1 MRSIGIRVM
10 RILIGM
16 RNFLDNGVMQLF
28 LEVGV
33 GDGTRTRGHRGHNP
47 VLYLL
52 SYAHR
57 GNSRIVVCH
66 SSGGQATQ
74 LFGARV

>member
-1 MRSIGIRVM
+1 MELRSLPFNLNRQIVAWSP
-10 RILIGM
+10 LLLHCL
-16 RNFLDNGVMQLF
+16 FGVH
-28 LEVGV
+28 EEAVGV

-57 GNSRIVVCH
+57 GNPRIVVCH
-66 SSGGQATQ
+66 GAEEQAK
-74 LFGARV
+74 